1 MYLVPK
7 VMSTQHPDNATP
19 APFADD
25 AGVLKGEGEV
35 DEAVSVF
42 EMGCDEQ
49 MWDSEG
55 KEADSQV
62 VRKLLTNYPDFFQ
75 NGRQLGRDIAL
86 TLRVPNPRIERDMRK
101 VHGGGSPERA
111 LVLGHG
117 AKLLRRRT
125 CAAHTGGHPSPHDFS
140 RRSLHG

>member
-1 MYLVPK
+1 MSLVPK

-19 APFADD
+19 APFADE

-35 DEAVSVF
+35 AEAVSVF
-42 EMGCDEQ
+42 ALGCDEQ

-55 KEADSQV
+55 KEADNQV

-75 NGRQLGRDIAL
+75 NERQLGRDIAL

-101 VHGGGSPERA
+101 SMVEA
-111 LVLGHG
+111 LQSVPS
-117 AKLLRRRT
+117 AWD
-125 CAAHTGGHPSPHDFS
+125 AAIGFYGDAHVAPIQEVILPMTTSAEELSSG
-140 RRSLHG
+140 